1 MNTFST
7 NKTGHPKVVA
17 YKKEKNKP
25 KAKVKSVFLCK
36 NEIRVQSFY
45 VKFKIDADC
54 PLVH

>member
-7 NKTGHPKVVA
+7 NKTGHPKVV
-17 YKKEKNKP
+17 EKNKP

-36 NEIRVQSFY
+36 NKIRVQSFY
-45 VKFKIDADC
+45 VIFKIDADC